1 MDQAIGWILSKKWFF
16 IHSSGRQLLW
26 IKVFRRLIL
35 KYFYHGQFMFKFCL
49 QWLSWTGHWKDPS
62 QEFIPYKIITVTNYK
77 NFYTAQRKKLVN
89 KAEILLLIEIITGT
103 FQSYRTGT
111 KSVPSFRIIHSLSRV
126 LFCSFQGHL
135 KTWRKI
141 LCQARPSFKLLTWTQ
156 QQHWILFLCI
166 FVIFW
171 CEPLVQFQSS
181 VTPKSSSLPL
191 TNTEREI

>member
-1 MDQAIGWILSKKWFF
+1 VNDKFGLAIECKRIISRSITG
-16 IHSSGRQLLW
+16 G
-26 IKVFRRLIL
+26 LI
-35 KYFYHGQFMFKFCL
+35 
-49 QWLSWTGHWKDPS
+49 S
-62 QEFIPYKIITVTNYK
+62 YKIITVTNYK
-77 NFYTAQRKKLVN
+77 NFCTARKISQRGLNFPFDWDRYWNFSVLYKWNKLPFKFPFSHFMSHVFT
-89 KAEILLLIEIITGT
+89 II
-103 FQSYRTGT
+103 
-111 KSVPSFRIIHSLSRV
+111 SVR
-126 LFCSFQGHL
+126 GHL